1 MSTRHRLEAA
11 LALFKRYGAIFL
23 HFRKIRQQLG
33 GGLFRVEEAEFLPA
47 ALAIQ
52 EKPASTTARLTGYI
66 LIAVV
71 LFALLWSIIGK
82 MDVVVNASGKV
93 IPSEYTKTIA
103 AVEVAVVRAL
113 HVQEGQ
119 QVKAGDVLIELD
131 SSGTDAEHLKAS
143 GLSTEGALLVARSQA
158 LIEAIEHVRPP
169 QLRPMP
175 GVPAAQWQAAQ
186 RHLEGQYRDFATRL
200 QRING
205 EIARYSEAL
214 PLAEQRAND
223 YKLLKENGDVS
234 IHAWLEKEQARVDLS
249 GQLSDVRNQRASL
262 ISQMRKEAWDAMTEG
277 RKLVTSNDQDANR
290 AGERSRLLKLT
301 APVSGTVQQLA
312 VHTVGSAVPAAQP
325 LMVIVPVQNQLE
337 VLAQLEN
344 KDIGFVE
351 VGQHAEVKIDAYDYT
366 RFGTIPAKVTH
377 ISRDAIQDEKKGL
390 LYQVHVLLDKTALVG
405 DGKSLPIGVG
415 MSVNVEMK
423 TAERRIIEYFLSPL
437 LQHSREALRER

>member
-1 MSTRHRLEAA
+1 
-11 LALFKRYGAIFL
+11 
-23 HFRKIRQQLG
+23 
-33 GGLFRVEEAEFLPA
+33 
-47 ALAIQ
+47 
-52 EKPASTTARLTGYI
+52 
-66 LIAVV
+66 
-71 LFALLWSIIGK
+71 
-82 MDVVVNASGKV
+82 
-93 IPSEYTKTIA
+93 
-103 AVEVAVVRAL
+103 
-113 HVQEGQ
+113 
-119 QVKAGDVLIELD
+119 
-131 SSGTDAEHLKAS
+131 
-143 GLSTEGALLVARSQA
+143 

>member
-1 MSTRHRLEAA
+1 MSARHRFEAV
-11 LALFKRYGAIFL
+11 LMLFKRYGATFL
-23 HFRKIRQQLG
+23 HFWKIRQQLG

-66 LIAVV
+66 LMAIV

-82 MDVVVNASGKV
+82 MDVVVNATGKV

-186 RHLEGQYRDFATRL
+186 RHLEGQYRDFASRL

-223 YKLLKENGDVS
+223 YKHLKENGDVS

-249 GQLSDVRNQRASL
+249 GQLNDARNQRASL
-262 ISQMRKEAWDAMTEG
+262 ISQMRKEAWDAMTDG
-277 RKLVTSNDQDANR
+277 RKLVTSKDQDANR

-301 APVSGTVQQLA
+301 APVSGTVQQLT

-344 KDIGFVE
+344 KDIGFVA
-351 VGQHAEVKIDAYDYT
+351 VGQHAEVKVDAYDYT

-377 ISRDAIQDEKKGL
+377 ISRDAVQDEKKGL
-390 LYQVHVLLDKTALVG
+390 LYQVHVLLDKTALVV
-405 DGKSLPIGVG
+405 DGKNLPIGVG

-437 LQHSREALRER
+437 LQHAREALRER

>member
-23 HFRKIRQQLG
+23 HFWKIRQQLG